1 MDPDSE
7 LKALELR
14 LLSVI
19 ESRDA
24 SVRVALEKVNLRLDQ
39 HRGTLRV
46 FLSAFENSKRWS
58 LNLRKNLKT

>member
-39 HRGTLRV
+39 HRGKLRV